1 MALYSGM
8 SQVKDG
14 NSNSRKQAGGDGR
27 RRPRGNHAKPVSVSI
42 TRTES
47 DSTVLEPE
55 MVQPFLELAEG
66 TMSEQPDLAQLTH
79 RTREKNAGKVLL
91 RKNPLNDN

>member
-1 MALYSGM
+1 MVLYSGM
-8 SQVKDG
+8 PQVKDG
-14 NSNSRKQAGGDGR
+14 HSDSRKQTGKDGR
-27 RRPRGNHAKPVSVSI
+27 RRSNGNHAKAVAASLV
-42 TRTES
+42 RTET
-47 DSTVLEPE
+47 DSTILEPE

-79 RTREKNAGKVLL
+79 RTRERKAGKVLL